1 MKHRQRLGFLALVGM
16 LVLTACGGP
25 GGSAAAHGDS
35 TGVTPA
41 TILLG
46 GTDPLS
52 GPVSAYATI
61 SKASQA
67 YFQYV
72 NDQGGINGRKID
84 FRVVDDAYSPPRTV
98 QLTRQLV
105 QQDKV
110 FALFGSLGTQAQTS
124 VRQYLNDHR
133 VPQLFVSSGSITWGL
148 DHRRYP
154 WSIGW
159 VPVFQTESI
168 IYGRYV
174 RQNLPAAKIGV
185 LLQNDDFGQD
195 YLTGLVRGLGDRA
208 AQIVDKEPYDVT
220 AADVT
225 SQMARLR
232 GSGADTLFV
241 FATPKFAIDALV
253 TAFKLGWHPK
263 IFLGHAAS
271 SSSTFLGAANR
282 EAGSPDATDGVI
294 SVSFLVDPGNA
305 RFDSTPGIKLYRQIM
320 DKYLPGADQ
329 KDATYLE
336 GMALGYTMVDV
347 LKQTGRDLTR
357 ERLMQVV
364 ENITETDN
372 PFVLPGVTVRTTPSD
387 HFPVTQMAVGEV
399 HNGIFDPSG
408 ALQDTRSDLRKLA
421 GS

>member
-1 MKHRQRLGFLALVGM
+1 MKHRQRLGFLAIVGM
-16 LVLTACGGP
+16 FVLTACGGP

-41 TILLG
+41 SILLG

-52 GPVSAYATI
+52 GPASAYATI

-105 QQDKV
+105 QQDRV
-110 FALFGSLGTQAQTS
+110 FALFGSVGTQAQTS
-124 VRQYLNDHR
+124 VRQYLNDRR
-133 VPQLFVSSGSITWGL
+133 VPQLFVSSGAITWGL

-159 VPVFQTESI
+159 VPVFQSESM
-168 IYGRYV
+168 IYGGFV
-174 RQNLPAAKIGV
+174 MQNLPAAKIGV

-208 AQIVDKEPYDVT
+208 VQIVDKEPYDVT

-232 GSGADTLFV
+232 GSGADTLFI

-282 EAGSPDATDGVI
+282 EARSPDATNGVI
-294 SVSFLVDPGNA
+294 SVSFLVDPANA

-320 DKYLPGADQ
+320 NKYLPGADQ
-329 KDATYLE
+329 KNATYLE
-336 GMALGYTMVDV
+336 GMALAYTMVDV
-347 LKQTGRDLTR
+347 LKQSGRDLTR

-372 PFVLPGVTVRTTPSD
+372 PFVLPGVTVT
-387 HFPVTQMAVGEV
+387 
-399 HNGIFDPSG
+399 G
-408 ALQDTRSDLRKLA
+408 APRRRRS
-421 GS
+421 